1 MALWPPCERVAR
13 WRGEAAPVAY
23 GGTMSAPAEQAHAV
37 EAVDGTTV
45 AGRAQTAIDHGADA
59 VALLTLAALPGPFL
73 PWTAFSMRPAAIAAV
88 LTEIVL
94 GDREVIVELGS
105 GNSTIYMA
113 RLIRQR
119 ASGAHILSVD
129 HDREWAERTRLAL
142 KREGLSHVATVVDA
156 PLRNGW
162 YDPTAIPSTEGVDLL
177 VIDGPPAYQPGT
189 GRSREPALDHF
200 AAALTA
206 DATIIL
212 DDARR
217 PGEQAVIAAWE
228 ARHNRAFT
236 LQPGGHAL
244 SAPHLV

>member
-1 MALWPPCERVAR
+1 
-13 WRGEAAPVAY
+13 
-23 GGTMSAPAEQAHAV
+23 MSAPAEQAHEV
-37 EAVDGTTV
+37 EVVEGLGGAGDSQAAVDH
-45 AGRAQTAIDHGADA
+45 AADA

-129 HDREWAERTRLAL
+129 HDAEWAARTRASLE
-142 KREGLSHVATVVDA
+142 REGLSHVATVVNA

-162 YDPTAIPSTEGVDLL
+162 YDPACLPAMESVDLL
-177 VIDGPPAYQPGT
+177 VVDGPPAYEPGT